1 MPLFYLLIIYYHYLN
16 ISTFNEHK
24 NKIQTSVMEILQ
36 AKMFKTIG
44 YKIQNLVLLFTCYY
58 RFLLRA
64 FKFLSI

>member
-16 ISTFNEHK
+16 ISTFNEHI

-44 YKIQNLVLLFTCYY
+44 SKIQNLVLLFACY
-58 RFLLRA
+58 
-64 FKFLSI
+64 